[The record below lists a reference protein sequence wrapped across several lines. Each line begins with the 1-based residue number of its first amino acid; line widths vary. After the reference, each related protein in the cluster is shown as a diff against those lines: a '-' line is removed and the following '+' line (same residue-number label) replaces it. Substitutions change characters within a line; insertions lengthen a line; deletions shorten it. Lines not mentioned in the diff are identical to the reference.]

1 MHDRLRHRFETPPV
15 PGSEIEGARLVTVLP
30 SCRLTLRLPKWDNPT
45 MPTVRADTKRRVV
58 IPTAHPGDIFD
69 IQSQGE
75 GRLLLV
81 RLQVPPAPPKKSRA
95 ECLAAIARNPL
106 RLRLSWE
113 ELRRLTREP

>member
-1 MHDRLRHRFETPPV
+1 MAT
-15 PGSEIEGARLVTVLP
+15 A
-30 SCRLTLRLPKWDNPT
+30 
-45 MPTVRADTKRRVV
+45 RADAKKRVV

-75 GRLLLV
+75 GRFLLV
-81 RLQVPPAPPKKSRA
+81 RLQVPQAPPKKSRA

-106 RLRLSWE
+106 RLRLSWD